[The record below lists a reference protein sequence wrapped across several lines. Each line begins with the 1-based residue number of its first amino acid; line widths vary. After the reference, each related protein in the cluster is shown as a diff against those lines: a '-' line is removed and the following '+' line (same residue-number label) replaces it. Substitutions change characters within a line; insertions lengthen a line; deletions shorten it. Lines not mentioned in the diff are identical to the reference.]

1 MAQPPMRP
9 KTIAIAA
16 VVILVLAFVL
26 NPSPDRHRE
35 KIRAD
40 IAERNPIA
48 GLFGMGAVT
57 AFASGYHS
65 LGIASYTKFDDR
77 ITSVGFMG
85 MVFVL

>member
-1 MAQPPMRP
+1 MTKDLKRS
-9 KTIAIAA
+9 KTTLIVALI
-16 VVILVLAFVL
+16 VLVLAFVL

-35 KIRAD
+35 KIRTD

-48 GLFGMGAVT
+48 GVLGVGALT

-65 LGIASYTKFDDR
+65 LGVASYTKFDNR
-77 ITSVGFMG
+77 IASVGFMG

>member
-1 MAQPPMRP
+1 MRS
-9 KTIAIAA
+9 KTPAIVAA
-16 VVILVLAFVL
+16 IVLVLAFVL

-35 KIRAD
+35 KIREA

-48 GLFGMGAVT
+48 GVLGVGALT

-65 LGIASYTKFDDR
+65 LGVASYTKFDDR
-77 ITSVGFMG
+77 LASIGFMG

>member
-1 MAQPPMRP
+1 MR
-9 KTIAIAA
+9 KTPAIVVAA
-16 VVILVLAFVL
+16 VVVLAFVL

-35 KIRAD
+35 KISTT

-48 GLFGMGAVT
+48 GILGVGVLT

-65 LGIASYTKFDDR
+65 LGVASYTRFDGR
-77 ITSVGFMG
+77 IASIGFMG